1 MYVHHASQKSSH
13 RFIRQGGRG
22 YESVFSKFRFL
33 GVRWINLVKEEKGVL
48 SVISRP
54 GGVNVEVGFYA
65 KIP

>member
-1 MYVHHASQKSSH
+1 VHHASQKSSH
-13 RFIRQGGRG
+13 RIIRQGGRG
-22 YESVFSKFRFL
+22 YESVFLRFRFL
-33 GVRWINLVKEEKGVL
+33 GVCSVGKFSKRRKRGL